1 MRWFAPRLQR
11 APACAKKVERGG
23 AIFLKFARSRRVA
36 GIALFPPA
44 ARRPILIFE
53 PERPADLARGRMR
66 DPIAIV
72 VDRRPRSIG
81 GIRELAN
88 DERGADRAA
97 LRREARRP
105 VPPAI
110 FFLRHI
116 ADRTS
121 VV

>member
-36 GIALFPPA
+36 GIAPFPPA

-53 PERPADLARGRMR
+53 PERQADLARGRMR

-72 VDRRPRSIG
+72 VDRRPRSIRSEEHTSELQSLMR
-81 GIRELAN
+81 ISYAVFCLKKKTKRRSMREIN
-88 DERGADRAA
+88 
-97 LRREARRP
+97 
-105 VPPAI
+105 I
-110 FFLRHI
+110 
-116 ADRTS
+116 S
-121 VV
+121 